1 MGKELFDNIPSKVA
15 DLLSDVKNGRIGL
28 PDLQRPFVWKDNK
41 VRELLDSMMKGYPI
55 GYIMLWASPDDY
67 ENTGYIGKNDKM
79 YKRPDDLVI
88 DGQQRLTALLAA
100 MYGVTI
106 KDKNYKERKI
116 RISFNPLTREFA
128 VWTQAYERNPEWI
141 SEISSVFAADQEHNI
156 SKFRK
161 AYIKTANEGRTK
173 NNEPELTE
181 DEEDIIEEN
190 INDLLNL
197 GIYSLPTLKINSKAD
212 EEDVAD
218 IFVRVNSGGQNLT
231 EKNFIETLI
240 AVYDNDVHDKIN
252 KINSKADEEDV
263 ADIFVRVNS
272 GGQNLTEKNF
282 IETLIAVYDNDV
294 HDKINKFCAESRIPA
309 NGTSFNQILQVDPS
323 HLIRMSVGVGFRRA
337 RLRYAYMLLR
347 GKNLKTGEIT
357 QDVRE
362 ENLKIFKE
370 SLDMVTNLNNWHA
383 FMNLFASAGY
393 LKGSLVASSN
403 AVVFSY
409 VLYLIGKYDYKVSSV
424 VNNWHAFMNLFASA
438 GYLKGSLVASSNAV
452 VFSYVLYL
460 IGKYDY
466 KVSSVELQKI
476 IRKWIFMSTITGFYT
491 GSTESEVEKQFADL
505 RDVHNADEFVAYLN
519 SVIANRFTDDY
530 FEYSLPAELNSSSAT
545 SPAWY
550 GYVAA
555 INVLGT
561 PMLFSTAPLSQYFVL
576 GTSGDKNSVDKH
588 HIFPKHYLEEIGYDN
603 DRDRNQIANF
613 TYLDYATN
621 IDISDAPPAEYVGRY
636 RDKLGEDGYKLAC
649 AQNALPENFEQLSY
663 PEFLS
668 QRRLLMAQIV
678 KKAYNELNK

>member
-1 MGKELFDNIPSKVA
+1 MGKELFDNIPSKVE

-55 GYIMLWASPDDY
+55 GYIMLWASPEDY
-67 ENTGYIGKNDKM
+67 ENTGYIGKNDKI
-79 YKRPDDLVI
+79 YKQPDDLVI

-106 KDKNYKERKI
+106 KDKDYKERKI

-128 VWTQAYERNPEWI
+128 VWTPAFERNPEWI
-141 SEISSVFAADQEHNI
+141 SEISSVFMADQEHNI
-156 SKFRK
+156 SKLRK
-161 AYIKTANEGRTK
+161 AYIRTVNEGRVK
-173 NNEPELTE
+173 NGELELTD
-181 DEEDIIEEN
+181 DEEDIVEQN

-197 GIYSLPTLKINSKAD
+197 NIYSLPTLKINSKAD

-240 AVYDNDVHDKIN
+240 AVYDN
-252 KINSKADEEDV
+252 
-263 ADIFVRVNS
+263 
-272 GGQNLTEKNF
+272 T
-282 IETLIAVYDNDV
+282 V

-323 HLIRMSVGVGFRRA
+323 HLIRMAVGVGFRRA

-347 GKNLKTGEIT
+347 GKDLKTGEIT
-357 QDVRE
+357 QDVRQD
-362 ENLKIFKE
+362 NLKIFKE
-370 SLDMVTNLNNWHA
+370 ALDEVTNLNNWHA
-383 FMNLFASAGY
+383 FMNIFASAGY
-393 LKGSLVASSN
+393 LKGNLVASSN

-409 VLYLIGKYDYKVSSV
+409 VLYLIGKYDYKVS
-424 VNNWHAFMNLFASA
+424 A
-438 GYLKGSLVASSNAV
+438 LK
-452 VFSYVLYL
+452 
-460 IGKYDY
+460 
-466 KVSSVELQKI
+466 LQKI
-476 IRKWIFMSTITGFYT
+476 ICKWIFMSTITGFYT
-491 GSTESEVEKQFADL
+491 GATESEVEKQFADL
-505 RDVHNADEFVAYLN
+505 RDVSNADEFVAYLN
-519 SVIANRFTDDY
+519 AVIANKFTDDY

-550 GYVAA
+550 GYIAA

-588 HIFPKHYLEEIGYDN
+588 HIFPKHYLEKIGYSN

-621 IDISDAPPAEYVGRY
+621 IDISDDPPIEYVGRY
-636 RDKLGEDGYKLAC
+636 REKLGEEGYKLAC
-649 AQNALPENFEQLSY
+649 VQNALPENFEQLSY
-663 PEFLS
+663 PEFLNK
-668 QRRLLMAQIV
+668 RRLLMAQIV
-678 KKAYNELNK
+678 KKAYNELDK

>member
-15 DLLSDVKNGRIGL
+15 DILSDVKNGRVGL
-28 PDLQRPFVWKDNK
+28 PDLQRPFVWQDNK

-67 ENTGYIGKNDKM
+67 ENTVHIGKNEKI
-79 YKRPDDLVI
+79 YKRPNDLVI

-106 KDKNYKERKI
+106 MDKNYKERAI

-128 VWTQAYERNPEWI
+128 VWTPAFEKNPEWI
-141 SEISSVFAADQEHNI
+141 SEISQVFAADEEHNI

-161 AYIKTANEGRTK
+161 AYIKIVNEGRTK
-173 NNEPELTE
+173 NNEEELTE
-181 DEEDIIEEN
+181 DEEDCIEEN

-197 GIYSLPTLKINSKAD
+197 GIYSLPILKINSKAN

-240 AVYDNDVHDKIN
+240 AVYDN
-252 KINSKADEEDV
+252 A
-263 ADIFVRVNS
+263 
-272 GGQNLTEKNF
+272 
-282 IETLIAVYDNDV
+282 V
-294 HDKINKFCAESRIPA
+294 HDKINKFCADSRIPA

-337 RLRYAYMLLR
+337 RLRYVYMLLR

-357 QDVRE
+357 QNIRE
-362 ENLKIFKE
+362 ENLKIFKD
-370 SLDMVTNLNNWHA
+370 SLDIVTNLNNWHA

-393 LKGSLVASSN
+393 LKGS
-403 AVVFSY
+403 F
-409 VLYLIGKYDYKVSSV
+409 
-424 VNNWHAFMNLFASA
+424 
-438 GYLKGSLVASSNAV
+438 VASSNAV

-476 IRKWIFMSTITGFYT
+476 ISKWIFMSTITGFYT
-491 GSTESEVEKQFADL
+491 GSTESQVEKQFADL
-505 RDVHNADEFVAYLN
+505 RDVHNADEFVVYLD

-530 FEYSLPAELNSSSAT
+530 FEYSLPSELNSSSAT

-550 GYVAA
+550 GYIAA

-561 PMLFSTAPLSQYFVL
+561 PMLFSTAPLSQYFIL
-576 GTSGDKNSVDKH
+576 GTSGDKNSIDKH
-588 HIFPKHYLEEIGYDN
+588 HIFPKNYLGKIGYNN

-621 IDISDAPPAEYVGRY
+621 IDISDAPPTEYVSRY
-636 RDKLGEDGYKLAC
+636 RDKLGEEGYKLAC
-649 AQNALPENFEQLSY
+649 KQNALPENFEQLSY
-663 PEFLS
+663 PEFLIK
-668 QRRLLMAQIV
+668 RRILMAQIV
-678 KKAYNELNK
+678 KKAYDKLNK

>member
-15 DLLSDVKNGRIGL
+15 DILSDVKNGRVGL
-28 PDLQRPFVWKDNK
+28 PDLQRPFVWQDNK

-67 ENTGYIGKNDKM
+67 ENTVHIGKNEKI
-79 YKRPDDLVI
+79 YKRPNDLVI

-106 KDKNYKERKI
+106 MDKNYKEKAI

-128 VWTQAYERNPEWI
+128 VWTPAFEKNPEWI
-141 SEISSVFAADQEHNI
+141 SEISQVFAADEEHNI

-161 AYIKTANEGRTK
+161 AYIKIVNEGRAK
-173 NNEPELTE
+173 NNEE
-181 DEEDIIEEN
+181 DRIEEN

-197 GIYSLPTLKINSKAD
+197 GIYSLPTLKINSKAN
-212 EEDVAD
+212 EENVAD

-240 AVYDNDVHDKIN
+240 AVYDN
-252 KINSKADEEDV
+252 A
-263 ADIFVRVNS
+263 
-272 GGQNLTEKNF
+272 
-282 IETLIAVYDNDV
+282 V
-294 HDKINKFCAESRIPA
+294 HDKINKFCADSRIPA

-337 RLRYAYMLLR
+337 RLRYVYMLLR

-357 QDVRE
+357 QNIRE

-393 LKGSLVASSN
+393 LKGS
-403 AVVFSY
+403 F
-409 VLYLIGKYDYKVSSV
+409 
-424 VNNWHAFMNLFASA
+424 
-438 GYLKGSLVASSNAV
+438 VASSNAV

-476 IRKWIFMSTITGFYT
+476 ISKWIFMSTITGFYT
-491 GSTESEVEKQFADL
+491 GSTESQVEKQFADL
-505 RDVHNADEFVAYLN
+505 RDVHNADEFVVYLD

-530 FEYSLPAELNSSSAT
+530 FEYSLPSELNSSSAT

-550 GYVAA
+550 GYIAA

-561 PMLFSTAPLSQYFVL
+561 PMLFSTAPLSQYFIL
-576 GTSGDKNSVDKH
+576 GTSGDKNSIDKH
-588 HIFPKHYLEEIGYDN
+588 HIFPKNYLEKIGYNN

-621 IDISDAPPAEYVGRY
+621 IDISDAPPTEYVSRY
-636 RDKLGEDGYKLAC
+636 RDKLGEEGYKLAC
-649 AQNALPENFEQLSY
+649 KQNALPENFEQLSY
-663 PEFLS
+663 PEFLIK
-668 QRRLLMAQIV
+668 RRILMAQIV
-678 KKAYNELNK
+678 KKAYDKLNK

>member
-15 DLLSDVKNGRIGL
+15 DILSDVKNGRVGL
-28 PDLQRPFVWKDNK
+28 PDLQRPFVWQDNK

-67 ENTGYIGKNDKM
+67 ENTVHIGKNEKI
-79 YKRPDDLVI
+79 YKRPNDLVI

-106 KDKNYKERKI
+106 MDKNYKERAI

-128 VWTQAYERNPEWI
+128 VWTPAFEKNPEWI
-141 SEISSVFAADQEHNI
+141 SEISQVFAADEEHNI

-161 AYIKTANEGRTK
+161 AYIKIVNEGRAK
-173 NNEPELTE
+173 NNEEELTE
-181 DEEDIIEEN
+181 DEEDCIEEN

-197 GIYSLPTLKINSKAD
+197 GIYSLPTLKINSKAN
-212 EEDVAD
+212 EENVAD

-240 AVYDNDVHDKIN
+240 AVYDN
-252 KINSKADEEDV
+252 A
-263 ADIFVRVNS
+263 
-272 GGQNLTEKNF
+272 
-282 IETLIAVYDNDV
+282 V
-294 HDKINKFCAESRIPA
+294 HDKINKFCADSRIPA

-337 RLRYAYMLLR
+337 RLRYVYMLLR

-357 QDVRE
+357 QNIRE
-362 ENLKIFKE
+362 ENLKIFKD

-393 LKGSLVASSN
+393 LKGS
-403 AVVFSY
+403 F
-409 VLYLIGKYDYKVSSV
+409 
-424 VNNWHAFMNLFASA
+424 
-438 GYLKGSLVASSNAV
+438 VASSNAV

-476 IRKWIFMSTITGFYT
+476 ISKWIFMSTITGFYT
-491 GSTESEVEKQFADL
+491 GSTESQVEKQFADL
-505 RDVHNADEFVAYLN
+505 RDVHNADEFLVYLN

-530 FEYSLPAELNSSSAT
+530 FEYSLPSELNSSSAT

-550 GYVAA
+550 GYIAA

-561 PMLFSTAPLSQYFVL
+561 PMLFSTAPLSQYFIL
-576 GTSGDKNSVDKH
+576 GTSGDKNSIDKH
-588 HIFPKHYLEEIGYDN
+588 HIFPKNYLGKIGYNN

-621 IDISDAPPAEYVGRY
+621 IDISDAPPTEYVSRY
-636 RDKLGEDGYKLAC
+636 RDKLGEEGYKLAC
-649 AQNALPENFEQLSY
+649 KQNALPENFEQLSY
-663 PEFLS
+663 PEFLIK
-668 QRRLLMAQIV
+668 RRILMAQIV
-678 KKAYNELNK
+678 KKAYDKLNKVKMILKWNL

>member
-15 DLLSDVKNGRIGL
+15 DILSDVKNGRVGL
-28 PDLQRPFVWKDNK
+28 PDLQRPFVWQDNK

-67 ENTGYIGKNDKM
+67 ENTVHIGKNEKI
-79 YKRPDDLVI
+79 YKRPNDLVI

-106 KDKNYKERKI
+106 MDKNYKERAI
-116 RISFNPLTREFA
+116 RISFNSLTREFA
-128 VWTQAYERNPEWI
+128 VWTPAFEKNPEWI
-141 SEISSVFAADQEHNI
+141 SEISQVFAADEEHNI

-161 AYIKTANEGRTK
+161 AYIKIVNEGRAK
-173 NNEPELTE
+173 NNEEELTE
-181 DEEDIIEEN
+181 DEEDRIEEN

-197 GIYSLPTLKINSKAD
+197 GIYSLPTLKINSKAN
-212 EEDVAD
+212 EENVAD

-240 AVYDNDVHDKIN
+240 AVYDN
-252 KINSKADEEDV
+252 A
-263 ADIFVRVNS
+263 
-272 GGQNLTEKNF
+272 
-282 IETLIAVYDNDV
+282 V
-294 HDKINKFCAESRIPA
+294 HDKINKFCADSRIPA

-337 RLRYAYMLLR
+337 RLRYVYMLLR

-357 QDVRE
+357 QNIRE

-393 LKGSLVASSN
+393 LKGS
-403 AVVFSY
+403 F
-409 VLYLIGKYDYKVSSV
+409 
-424 VNNWHAFMNLFASA
+424 
-438 GYLKGSLVASSNAV
+438 VASSNAV

-476 IRKWIFMSTITGFYT
+476 ISKWIFMSTITGFYT
-491 GSTESEVEKQFADL
+491 GSTESQVEKQFADL
-505 RDVHNADEFVAYLN
+505 RDVHNADEFVVYLD

-530 FEYSLPAELNSSSAT
+530 FEYSLPSELNSSSAT

-550 GYVAA
+550 GYIAA

-561 PMLFSTAPLSQYFVL
+561 PMLFSTAPLSQYFIL
-576 GTSGDKNSVDKH
+576 GTSGDKNSIDKH
-588 HIFPKHYLEEIGYDN
+588 HIFPKNYLGKIGYNN

-621 IDISDAPPAEYVGRY
+621 IDISDAPPTEYVSRY
-636 RDKLGEDGYKLAC
+636 RDKLGEEGYKLAC
-649 AQNALPENFEQLSY
+649 KQNALPENFEQLSY
-663 PEFLS
+663 PEFLIK
-668 QRRLLMAQIV
+668 RRILMAQIV
-678 KKAYNELNK
+678 KKAYDKLNK

>member
-1 MGKELFDNIPSKVA
+1 MGKELFDNIPSKVV
-15 DLLSDVKNGRIGL
+15 DLLSDVKSGRIGL

-55 GYIMLWASPDDY
+55 GYIMLWSSPDNY
-67 ENTGYIGKNDKM
+67 ENTGYIGKNSKM

-88 DGQQRLTALLAA
+88 DGQQRLTALLAS

-106 KDKNYKERKI
+106 KDKDYKERKI
-116 RISFNPLTREFA
+116 RISFNPLTRDFA

-161 AYIKTANEGRTK
+161 AYIKTANDGRLK
-173 NNEPELTE
+173 NGQPELTE
-181 DEEDIIEEN
+181 DEEDLIEEN

-240 AVYDNDVHDKIN
+240 AVYDNEVHDK
-252 KINSKADEEDV
+252 
-263 ADIFVRVNS
+263 VNR
-272 GGQNLTEKNF
+272 
-282 IETLIAVYDNDV
+282 
-294 HDKINKFCAESRIPA
+294 FCAESRIPA
-309 NGTSFNQILQVDPS
+309 NGTSYNQILEVDPS
-323 HLIRMSVGVGFRRA
+323 HLIRMAVGVGFRRA

-362 ENLKIFKE
+362 ENLDIFKS
-370 SLDMVTNLNNWHA
+370 SLDIVTNLNNWHA

-409 VLYLIGKYDYKVSSV
+409 VLYLIGKYDFKVPS
-424 VNNWHAFMNLFASA
+424 
-438 GYLKGSLVASSNAV
+438 
-452 VFSYVLYL
+452 
-460 IGKYDY
+460 I
-466 KVSSVELQKI
+466 ELQKV

-491 GSTESEVEKQFADL
+491 GSTETEVEKQFADL
-505 RDVHNADEFVAYLN
+505 RNINTADEFVVYLN
-519 SVIANRFTDDY
+519 SVISNKFTDDY
-530 FEYSLPAELNSSSAT
+530 FEYSLPSELNSSSAT

-550 GYVAA
+550 GYIAA

-561 PMLFSTAPLSQYFVL
+561 PMLFSTAPLSQYFVI
-576 GTSGDKNSVDKH
+576 GTSGGKNSVDKH
-588 HIFPKHYLEEIGYDN
+588 HIFPKHYLEKIGYDN

-649 AQNALPENFEQLSY
+649 EQNALPENFEQLSY
-663 PEFLS
+663 MDFLS
-668 QRRLLMAQIV
+668 QRRILMSQIV
-678 KKAYNELNK
+678 KKAYVELSK

>member
-15 DLLSDVKNGRIGL
+15 DILSDIKNGRVGL
-28 PDLQRPFVWKDNK
+28 PDLQRPFVWQDNK

-67 ENTGYIGKNDKM
+67 ENTVHIGKNEKI
-79 YKRPDDLVI
+79 YKRPNDLVI

-106 KDKNYKERKI
+106 MDKNYKERAI

-128 VWTQAYERNPEWI
+128 VWTPAFEKNPEWI
-141 SEISSVFAADQEHNI
+141 SEISQVFAADEEHNI

-161 AYIKTANEGRTK
+161 AYIKIVNEGRAK
-173 NNEPELTE
+173 NDEEELTE
-181 DEEDIIEEN
+181 DEEDRIEEN

-197 GIYSLPTLKINSKAD
+197 GIYSLPTLKINSKAN
-212 EEDVAD
+212 EENVAD
-218 IFVRVNSGGQNLT
+218 IFVRVNSGGQNPT

-240 AVYDNDVHDKIN
+240 AVYDNAVHDKIN
-252 KINSKADEEDV
+252 
-263 ADIFVRVNS
+263 
-272 GGQNLTEKNF
+272 Q
-282 IETLIAVYDNDV
+282 
-294 HDKINKFCAESRIPA
+294 FCADSRIPA

-337 RLRYAYMLLR
+337 RLRYVYMLLR

-357 QDVRE
+357 QNIRE

-393 LKGSLVASSN
+393 LKGS
-403 AVVFSY
+403 F
-409 VLYLIGKYDYKVSSV
+409 
-424 VNNWHAFMNLFASA
+424 
-438 GYLKGSLVASSNAV
+438 VASSNAV

-476 IRKWIFMSTITGFYT
+476 ISKWIFMSTITGFYT
-491 GSTESEVEKQFADL
+491 GSTESQVEKQFADL
-505 RDVHNADEFVAYLN
+505 RDVHNADEFVVYLD

-530 FEYSLPAELNSSSAT
+530 FEYSLPSELNSSSAT

-550 GYVAA
+550 GYIAA

-561 PMLFSTAPLSQYFVL
+561 PMLFSTAPLSQYFIL
-576 GTSGDKNSVDKH
+576 GTSGDKNSIDKH
-588 HIFPKHYLEEIGYDN
+588 HIFPKNYLGKIGYNN

-621 IDISDAPPAEYVGRY
+621 IDISDAPPTEYVSRY
-636 RDKLGEDGYKLAC
+636 RDKLGEEGYKLAC
-649 AQNALPENFEQLSY
+649 KQNALPENFEQLSY
-663 PEFLS
+663 PEFLIK
-668 QRRLLMAQIV
+668 RRILMAQIV
-678 KKAYNELNK
+678 KKAYDKLNK

>member
-1 MGKELFDNIPSKVA
+1 MGRELFDNIPSKVS
-15 DLLSDVKNGRIGL
+15 DLLNDVKNGRIGL

-67 ENTGYIGKNDKM
+67 ANTAQIGKNDKV
-79 YKRPDDLVI
+79 YKQPDDLVI

-106 KDKNYKERKI
+106 RDKNYAERKI

-128 VWTQAYERNPEWI
+128 VWTQAFERDPEWI
-141 SEISSVFAADQEHNI
+141 SEISSVFSADQEHSI

-161 AYIKTANEGRTK
+161 TYIKTANEGRIK
-173 NNEPELTE
+173 NGQPQLTE
-181 DEEDIIEEN
+181 DEEDLIEEN

-197 GIYSLPTLKINSKAD
+197 GIYSLPTLKINAKAD

-240 AVYDNDVHDKIN
+240 AVYDNEVYDKIN
-252 KINSKADEEDV
+252 
-263 ADIFVRVNS
+263 
-272 GGQNLTEKNF
+272 NF
-282 IETLIAVYDNDV
+282 
-294 HDKINKFCAESRIPA
+294 CSESRKPA
-309 NGTSFNQILQVDPS
+309 NGTSYNQILQVDPS
-323 HLIRMSVGVGFRRA
+323 HLIRVAVGVGFRRA

-357 QDVRE
+357 QNVRK
-362 ENLKIFKE
+362 ENLSIFKA
-370 SLDMVTNLNNWHA
+370 SLDMATNLNNWHA
-383 FMNLFASAGY
+383 FMNLFTSAGY

-409 VLYLIGKYDYKVSSV
+409 VLYLIGKYE
-424 VNNWHAFMNLFASA
+424 
-438 GYLKGSLVASSNAV
+438 
-452 VFSYVLYL
+452 
-460 IGKYDY
+460 Y

-476 IRKWIFMSTITGFYT
+476 ICKWIFMSTITGFYT
-491 GSTESEVEKQFADL
+491 GSTETEVEKQFADL
-505 RDVHNADEFVAYLN
+505 RSIHTANQFVTYLDN
-519 SVIANRFTDDY
+519 EISNRFTDDY
-530 FEYSLPAELNSSSAT
+530 FRYSLPAELNSSSAT

-550 GYVAA
+550 GYIAA

-561 PMLFSTAPLSQYFVL
+561 PMLFSTAPLSKYFVL
-576 GTSGDKNSVDKH
+576 GTNGNKNSIDKH
-588 HIFPKHYLEEIGYDN
+588 HIFPKHYLEKIGYDN

-621 IDISDAPPAEYVGRY
+621 IDISDAPPAEYVGT
-636 RDKLGEDGYKLAC
+636 
-649 AQNALPENFEQLSY
+649 
-663 PEFLS
+663 
-668 QRRLLMAQIV
+668 V
-678 KKAYNELNK
+678 KNSEKKDINELVHKTLCRKTLRN